1 MIRHVDAIT
10 SDYALL
16 EIDDDDDDDN
26 KSIKAPPPKKKKT
39 ATTLSLKIS
48 WCQWYVIQDGVNR
61 GATKYTPTYNMP
73 NKLTSIV
80 ILTRLTNFRS
90 IHYGFQ

>member
-26 KSIKAPPPKKKKT
+26 KSIKAPPQKKKQQ
-39 ATTLSLKIS
+39 LR
-48 WCQWYVIQDGVNR
+48 Y
-61 GATKYTPTYNMP
+61 P
-73 NKLTSIV
+73 
-80 ILTRLTNFRS
+80 
-90 IHYGFQ
+90 